1 MDISNAGNLNANS
14 APQPARAAGADT
26 RAEQPADKDNGV
38 PTPPPRRSSHLL
50 AAVTQTLDQ
59 SGFGT
64 LSSNPVAPV
73 AGAQAT
79 RTDNDKESSHSQNMA
94 QALQSF
100 MHSLVQALAATDAA
114 SPGQGQ
120 ITAGADSQPDKGI
133 STPPVVAVSGGKG
146 YGDLVSRLQG
156 LVQSLSN
163 GSSSATPAGSG
174 SAVSSELNSSYQN
187 LAQTQQGSGSSR
199 AASGADLQTFLKTLL
214 QNLQS
219 SGDRTLAS
227 TGNVIN
233 TAA

>member
-14 APQPARAAGADT
+14 APQPARAAGADP

-50 AAVTQTLDQ
+50 AAVSQTLNQ
-59 SGFGT
+59 SGFGV

-100 MHSLVQALAATDAA
+100 MHSLVQALAATGVD

-120 ITAGADSQPDKGI
+120 GSQPDKGI
-133 STPPVVAVSGGKG
+133 STPPVLTVSGGKG
-146 YGDLVSRLQG
+146 YGDLVSRLQS

-163 GSSSATPAGSG
+163 GSSSATPTGSG
-174 SAVSSELNSSYQN
+174 PAVSSELNSSYQN